1 MGGAKNSTLAW
12 PPVPK
17 VVSRVPLALNLA
29 TANEKV
35 PKAGK
40 PGVFWL
46 PTQMIF
52 PSGWRA
58 TPVPL
63 SPPTKPVEASP
74 PVPNVVSSFPVGR

>member
-1 MGGAKNSTLAW
+1 
-12 PPVPK
+12 
-17 VVSRVPLALNLA
+17 VSGLPLALNLA
-29 TANEKV
+29 TANPKV

-46 PTQMIF
+46 PTQMIL

-63 SPPTKPVEASP
+63 SPPTKPAEASP
-74 PVPNVVSSFPVGR
+74 PVPNVVSSLEFTRAGGLFRQ